1 MSWLQSF
8 SWLSYSASEDGAYC
22 LFCIAFG
29 CSTTGKGNHQILNTF
44 VKSPFRLWKKAI
56 EKFKEHQDKEYHKTS
71 VERGANFKLI
81 HENQKNS
88 IICEIDTG
96 RKKQQLENRKKII
109 PIIRTVLLCGRQ
121 GLSLRGH
128 RDHGSLSL
136 DLPIENDGNFRA
148 LLRFAIDS
156 GDISLKNHIENT
168 GRNSLYISPQIQNEI
183 AHIAGGVIQRKI
195 IERINKSHCFSIIA
209 DETTDVSG
217 IEQFS
222 ICIRYVDKVEKEHS
236 LREDFLCFVPVEDT
250 TGAGLANTLVNEL
263 KNLKLNLENIRG
275 QGKSL
280 LLYFSFLV
288 FSL

>member
-1 MSWLQSF
+1 M
-8 SWLSYSASEDGAYC
+8 
-22 LFCIAFG
+22 
-29 CSTTGKGNHQILNTF
+29 
-44 VKSPFRLWKKAI
+44 
-56 EKFKEHQDKEYHKTS
+56 
-71 VERGANFKLI
+71 ERGANFKLI

-156 GDISLKNHIENT
+156 GDISLRNHIENI

-195 IERINKSHCFSIIA
+195 FFQYICEALEELDDSNVRYDSTKPHALLAAIRTPQFIIA
-209 DETTDVSG
+209 
-217 IEQFS
+217 
-222 ICIRYVDKVEKEHS
+222 
-236 LREDFLCFVPVEDT
+236 
-250 TGAGLANTLVNEL
+250 
-263 KNLKLNLENIRG
+263 LEVM
-275 QGKSL
+275 KPA
-280 LLYFSFLV
+280 
-288 FSL
+288 FSLSKNIIQYLQEEL